1 MRVALRARHMRT
13 HLVAVACLF
22 LMLSGTQT
30 AAQTATAQPLTLG
43 DVTVSGSARVRAYSW
58 DWFDGSDSGD
68 YSYPGTIVRAA
79 LSQSHKTH
87 DWQVEFAL
95 PLVFDLPSSAVAPA
109 PQGQLGLG
117 ASYFAANR
125 NATNNASLFLKQGYF
140 RWKDLGGRAGQT
152 LKVGRLEFN
161 DGAEVTPKDASLA
174 ALKRD
179 RISQRLL
186 GNFGFSDVG
195 RSVDGAQYTLMLTK
209 TTNLTALAARPT
221 QGVFQVDGWRELDI
235 NVFYGAVTGQLGG
248 GAHPGEWRAFA
259 LGYDDYRA
267 GVVKTDNRPAA
278 ARAADTGS
286 IVLGTYG
293 GHYLQVVPTAA
304 GPIDVL
310 AWGAVQAGRWGSLTQ
325 RAGAFALEGGWQPAW
340 FDRMKPWIRGG
351 IDYGSGDGDAA
362 DTTHGTFFQVLPT
375 PRIYARL
382 PFYNMMNGRDA
393 FAELVLHPAK
403 KLSLRT
409 DAHALRLAAPADLWY
424 SGGGAFQPQTFG
436 YTGRPS
442 NGQTTLA
449 TLYDLSGDYALTPR
463 LAAGGYYGEATRG
476 AVASA
481 IYPSGGNVHLGYL
494 ELLVR
499 F

>member
-1 MRVALRARHMRT
+1 LCQGIALAQAP
-13 HLVAVACLF
+13 AV
-22 LMLSGTQT
+22 
-30 AAQTATAQPLTLG
+30 QPPSG
-43 DVTVSGSARVRAYSW
+43 DVTVSASARVRLYSW

-68 YSYPGTIVRAA
+68 YSYPGTIVRAG
-79 LSQSHKTH
+79 LSQTRKTS

-95 PLVFDLPSSAVAPA
+95 PLVFDLPTTAVAPA

-152 LKVGRLEFN
+152 LKIGRMDFN
-161 DGAEVTPKDASLA
+161 DGAEVAPTDATLA
-174 ALKRD
+174 SLKRD

-186 GNFGFSDVG
+186 GTFGFSDVG
-195 RSVDGAQYTLMLTK
+195 RSVDGALYTVQLTK
-209 TTNLTALAARPT
+209 GINLTALAARPT

-235 NVFYGAVTGQLGG
+235 NIFYGALTGQLGG
-248 GAHPGEWRAFA
+248 AAHPAEWRAFA
-259 LGYDDYRA
+259 LGYDDDRD

-278 ARAADTGS
+278 VRTADRGA
-286 IVLGTYG
+286 IVMGTYG
-293 GHYLQVVPTAA
+293 GHYLQLLPTAA

-310 AWGAVQAGRWGSLTQ
+310 AWGAVQTGRWGALMQ
-325 RAGAFALEGGWQPAW
+325 RGGAFAIEAGWQPSR
-340 FDRMKPWIRGG
+340 FDQVKPWIRGG
-351 IDYGSGDGDAA
+351 LDYGSGDGDAS

-393 FAELVLHPAK
+393 FGELVLHPLK
-403 KLSLRT
+403 KLTVRT
-409 DAHALRLAAPADLWY
+409 DAHALRLATPADLWY

-442 NGQTTLA
+442 GGHAALA
-449 TLYDLSGDYALTPR
+449 ALYDVSGDCAVTPR
-463 LAAGGYYGEATRG
+463 LAVGGYYGEGHGG
-476 AVASA
+476 AVPNA
-481 IYPSGGNVHLGYL
+481 IYPSGGAVHLGYL